1 MSESSRAERPESKL
15 TSGSGVPSNAVH
27 SHPNGG
33 ITVAWWG
40 EGVSHKDIKNQGEL
54 VLPSSLLVL
63 ASESQYSHL
72 SLHLSYLQSSRES
85 L

>member
-1 MSESSRAERPESKL
+1 MSESSRAERPESNM

-27 SHPNGG
+27 NHPNGG
-33 ITVAWWG
+33 NTVAWWG

-54 VLPSSLLVL
+54 VLAP
-63 ASESQYSHL
+63 ESQYSPL
-72 SLHLSYLQSSRES
+72 SHISNISKES